1 MTAIVD
7 DAPRA
12 VRRSDRSELTENEI
26 AWLYFWRSI
35 TEGRDPPIS
44 LRVVQL
50 VQRLVRHGVN
60 R

>member
-1 MTAIVD
+1 MMNDVAR
-7 DAPRA
+7 P
-12 VRRSDRSELTENEI
+12 VRRSDRAELSENEI